1 MALGHFL
8 RNALRYRQIVH
19 TTRYEGDPASA
30 QAGAPVP
37 IYVLNLERSPERR
50 AFILG
55 HLASMDLPANIFP
68 AVDGRTLDI
77 PELEGKGI
85 YRDAVARDK
94 FSRSLSAA
102 EIGCA
107 LSHVGLY
114 EKLVQEGVEA
124 ALVLEDDAM
133 LVNGFREQLA
143 TLMSELPADW
153 DVVQLIFKCED
164 VEPFSPCLVRF
175 PMRTAMPVAA
185 AGYLIS
191 RAGAMKL
198 VANAYPLRYPA
209 DSLIGR
215 SPRWGANVY
224 GARPQLVTINNIFP
238 SNIAAARTMKARI
251 ARKAKE
257 LVTRHLK

>member
-8 RNALRYRQIVH
+8 LNALRYRKTVH
-19 TTRYEGDPASA
+19 AAPPSPGASSAASGA
-30 QAGAPVP
+30 QVP

-55 HLASMDLPANIFP
+55 HLAEMGMTANVFP
-68 AVDGRTLDI
+68 AVDGRALDI
-77 PELEGKGI
+77 PELERKGV
-85 YRDAVARDK
+85 YRDAVAHEK
-94 FSRSLSAA
+94 FSRSLSPA

-114 EKLVQEGVEA
+114 EKLVREGIEM

-133 LVNGFREQLA
+133 LVSGFQESLGA
-143 TLMSELPADW
+143 LISELPPDW

-164 VEPFSPCLVRF
+164 VEPHSQHLVRF
-175 PMRTAMPVAA
+175 AMRTAMPVAA

-191 RAGAMKL
+191 KAGAARL
-198 VANAYPLRYPA
+198 VDNAYPLRYPA

-215 SPRWGANVY
+215 SPRWGAKVY

-238 SNIAAARTMKARI
+238 SNIAVARSMKARI

-257 LVTRHLK
+257 LVTRHLG